1 MGYHVFMFVALGRS
15 PGILVVLASIM
26 FASLLPGQTAVHVKS
41 GRSFSA
47 PAVASELDRDIDE
60 RRFPSMQKRLDGA
73 NLTPTERIY
82 FRGVLA
88 DRTNHPQDAITDLQR
103 ILPALLSTDPHRAAV
118 ALRTLATDYFIVGRY
133 AESVSAYA
141 ELLHK
146 FGNELSEPA
155 KRVCEDNLHTFELLK
170 DAPPQT
176 VSGIRTF
183 TVPIKQDPI
192 DDIEVPVQIGKS
204 VEWWIFDTGANE
216 SAITASAAKR
226 LGLKV
231 SEGKAT
237 TQGASGAEVPL
248 KTAIIPELKFGAS
261 VIHNV
266 VALVMDDRSL
276 SISIGKQGRYQIEG
290 ILGYPVLRALGSV
303 TVLDSE
309 INVAPESEPSPRSS
323 SLYTEELTPLL
334 QVSVEGHDL
343 LLIFDTGAASTH
355 FNARYVR
362 EFPTQFVA
370 VEKTKSCMA
379 GAGGE
384 KCVDSY
390 RLPRAE
396 LRLGDAHVTLHE
408 VPSLRESMGTDQFDS
423 VYGNAGGTLFNSLR
437 AYTIDFRNMR
447 FIAGEPLDK

>member
-1 MGYHVFMFVALGRS
+1 M
-15 PGILVVLASIM
+15 VLAAIVL
-26 FASLLPGQTAVHVKS
+26 ASLLPGQTAVHGKS
-41 GRSFSA
+41 GRSSSA
-47 PAVASELDRDIDE
+47 PAVTSELDRDIDE
-60 RRFPSMQKRLDGA
+60 RRFPAMQKRLDGA
-73 NLTPTERIY
+73 NLTPTERMY
-82 FRGVLA
+82 FDGVLA
-88 DRTNHPQDAITDLQR
+88 DRTNHPQDAIADLQR
-103 ILPALLSTDPHRAAV
+103 ILPALRSTNRHRAAV
-118 ALRTLATDYFIVGRY
+118 ALRTLATDYFILGRY
-133 AESVSAYA
+133 SESVATYS
-141 ELLHK
+141 ELLQN
-146 FGNELSEPA
+146 FGDELSEPA

-170 DAPPQT
+170 DAAPQT
-176 VSGIRTF
+176 LSGPRTF
-183 TVPIKQDPI
+183 NVPLKQDPI

-216 SAITASAAKR
+216 STITASAAKR

-248 KTAIIPELKFGAS
+248 KIAIIPELKFGAS
-261 VIHNV
+261 VLHNV
-266 VALVMDDRSL
+266 VALIMDDQSL
-276 SISIGKQGRYQIEG
+276 SISLGKKGRYQIEG
-290 ILGYPVLRALGSV
+290 ILGYPVLRALGSF
-303 TVLDSE
+303 TVLDSG
-309 INVAPESEPSPRSS
+309 IRVAPESEPSPRST

-334 QVSVEGHDL
+334 QVSVEGRDL

-362 EFPTQFVA
+362 EFPTQFGA
-370 VEKTKSCMA
+370 AKKAKSCLA

-396 LRLGDAHVTLHE
+396 LSLGDAHVTLHE

-423 VYGNAGGTLFNSLR
+423 VYGNAGGTLFNSFR
-437 AYTIDFRNMR
+437 TYTIDFRNMK

>member
-1 MGYHVFMFVALGRS
+1 MDSMFVALRRS
-15 PGILVVLASIM
+15 LGIPMTLASIM
-26 FASLLPGQTAVHVKS
+26 LTNVLPSQTAVHVKS
-41 GRSFSA
+41 GRSFST
-47 PAVASELDRDIDE
+47 PATASELDRDIDE
-60 RRFPSMQKRLDGA
+60 RRFPSMQRRLDSA
-73 NLTPTERIY
+73 NLTRTERVY
-82 FRGVLA
+82 FKGVLA
-88 DRTNHPQDAITDLQR
+88 DRTNHPQDAIADLQR
-103 ILPALLSTDPHRAAV
+103 ILPALRSTDRHRAAV

-133 AESVSAYA
+133 QESVSAYS

-146 FGNELSEPA
+146 FGKELSEPA

-176 VSGIRTF
+176 ISGTRTF
-183 TVPIKQDPI
+183 TVPLKQNPI

-226 LGLKV
+226 LGLKI

-237 TQGASGAEVPL
+237 TQGTSGAEVPL
-248 KTAIIPELKFGAS
+248 KTTIIPELKFGAS
-261 VIHNV
+261 VIQNV
-266 VALVMDDRSL
+266 VALVMDDESL
-276 SISIGKQGRYQIEG
+276 SISLGKQGRYQIEG
-290 ILGYPVLRALGSV
+290 ILGYPVLRALGSF

-309 INVAPESEPSPRSS
+309 IKVAPGSEPSPRSS

-334 QVSVEGHDL
+334 RVSVEGRDL

-362 EFPTQFVA
+362 EFPKQFVA
-370 VEKTKSCMA
+370 AEKTKTCLA
-379 GAGGE
+379 GAGGM

-390 RLPRAE
+390 RLQRAE
-396 LRLGDAHVTLHE
+396 LKLGDAHLTLQE
-408 VPSLRESMGTDQFDS
+408 VPSLREGMRTDQFDS
-423 VYGNAGGTLFNSLR
+423 VYGNAGGTLLNSFKT
-437 AYTIDFRNMR
+437 YTIDFKNMR